1 MEKYKLKIF
10 FSAEQDLQ
18 DITDYLNELSPQAA
32 FVLYDEIVE
41 CIGSLQQMPIRCP
54 LAKNT
59 VLRMKEYRMLVV
71 HNYVVFYVV
80 SGNTVQIRRI
90 LHGRRQYEF
99 LL

>member
-1 MEKYKLKIF
+1 MEEYELKIF
-10 FSAEQDLQ
+10 PSAEQDLQ

-32 FVLYDEIVE
+32 LKLYDEIVDS
-41 CIGSLQQMPIRCP
+41 ISSLQQMPLRCP

-59 VLRMKEYRMLVV
+59 LLRVKEYRMLLV

-80 SGNTVQIRRI
+80 SGHTVQIRRI
-90 LHGRRQYEF
+90 LFCQRNYEF